1 MGLERTV
8 QDLQNVLQQRI
19 QQEELAQ
26 QANAANEVAQFS
38 KDTSRVHLAEVRGE
52 MASLLRSG
60 ICQTLAEAYER
71 AIWSVPEVRAKVV
84 AEQQQSSA
92 KAAADRAA
100 EAKKAASVNVQRRGS
115 LPGVQPVG
123 TMEDTI
129 RQTYRKLTGT

>member
-1 MGLERTV
+1 
-8 QDLQNVLQQRI
+8 
-19 QQEELAQ
+19 
-26 QANAANEVAQFS
+26 
-38 KDTSRVHLAEVRGE
+38 